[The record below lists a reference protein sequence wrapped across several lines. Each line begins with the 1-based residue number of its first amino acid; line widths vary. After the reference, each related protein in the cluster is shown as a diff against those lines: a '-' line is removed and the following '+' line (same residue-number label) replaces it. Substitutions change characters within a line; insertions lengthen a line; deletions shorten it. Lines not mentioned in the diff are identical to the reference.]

1 MSTKKPQGETMSV
14 KVKFKDGSIVEY
26 PTAISTDA
34 GTVEE
39 KAALVLFDKSGDE
52 VAAVAAADIDE
63 VSR

>member
-1 MSTKKPQGETMSV
+1 MSV